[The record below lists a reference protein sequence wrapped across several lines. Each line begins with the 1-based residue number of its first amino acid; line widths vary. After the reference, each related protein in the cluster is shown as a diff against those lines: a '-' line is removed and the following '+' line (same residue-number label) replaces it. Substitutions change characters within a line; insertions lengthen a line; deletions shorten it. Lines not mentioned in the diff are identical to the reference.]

1 MKLSIVTSL
10 YRSADTLAEFYR
22 RARTAALAITSDYEF
37 ILVDDGSPDA
47 SFAVATALR
56 EADDR
61 VTVVQLSRNFGQH
74 KAMMTGLAH
83 ATGDLVFLLD
93 ADLEE
98 APEWLTDFHADM
110 QAVGADVVYGV
121 QEQRKGGLWERTS
134 GGLFY
139 RILGRLS
146 NVPVPPNQTTCRL
159 MTRDYVTA
167 LVAHREREVF
177 MAGLWA
183 ATGFKQVPRI
193 VQKTSRGSSG
203 YNLRKKLA
211 MAVDSL
217 TSFSTAPLR
226 GIFLVGVCILVL
238 SVAVAGVAVA
248 YSLFGAV
255 LPGWTSLAVSIWFLG
270 GLILFAQG
278 VTAIYL
284 GKVLAEVKQRPYT
297 VVRAVLSGRRTADA
311 GRRAA

>member
-10 YRSADTLAEFYR
+10 YRSAESVPEFYR
-22 RARTAALAITSDYEF
+22 RARAAALALTPDYEF
-37 ILVDDGSPDA
+37 VLVDDGSPDA
-47 SFAVATALR
+47 SFAAAAALR

-74 KAMMTGLAH
+74 KAMMTGLSH
-83 ATGDLVFLLD
+83 AAGDLVFLLD
-93 ADLEE
+93 CDLEE
-98 APEWLTDFHADM
+98 APEWVIDFHADM
-110 QAVGADVVYGV
+110 RASGADVVYGV
-121 QEQRKGGLWERTS
+121 QEARKGGLWERTS

-139 RILGRLS
+139 RVLGRLS
-146 NVPVPPNQTTCRL
+146 NVPVPPNQTTSRL
-159 MTRDYVTA
+159 MTRDYVSA

-183 ATGFKQVPRI
+183 ATGFRQVPRA
-193 VQKTSRGSSG
+193 VRKLSRGASG
-203 YNLRKKLA
+203 YTLRKKLA

-226 GIFLVGVCILVL
+226 GIFGVGVLILLV
-238 SVAVAGVAVA
+238 SACVAAAAVG

-255 LPGWTSLAVSIWFLG
+255 LPGWTSVVVSIWFLG

-284 GKVLAEVKQRPYT
+284 GKVLSEVKQRPYT
-297 VVRAVLSGRRTADA
+297 VVRNVLTGRAA
-311 GRRAA
+311 ESGRRAA

>member
-10 YRSADTLAEFYR
+10 YRSAEFLPEFYR
-22 RARTAALAITSDYEF
+22 RARAAALALTPDYEF
-37 ILVDDGSPDA
+37 VLVDDGSPDA
-47 SFAVATALR
+47 SFAVAAALR

-74 KAMMTGLAH
+74 KAMMTGLSH
-83 ATGDLVFLLD
+83 ATGDLVLLLD
-93 ADLEE
+93 CDLEE
-98 APEWLTDFHADM
+98 EPEWVLDFYADM
-110 QAVGADVVYGV
+110 RESGADVVYGV
-121 QEQRKGGLWERTS
+121 QEARKGGLWERVS

-139 RILGRLS
+139 RVLGRLS
-146 NVPVPPNQTTCRL
+146 NVLVPPNQTTCRL
-159 MTRDYVTA
+159 MTRDYVAA

-183 ATGFKQVPRI
+183 ATGFRQVPRT
-193 VQKTSRGSSG
+193 VRKLSRGDSG
-203 YNLRKKLA
+203 YTLRKKLA

-226 GIFLVGVCILVL
+226 GIFGVGVVILLL
-238 SVAVAGVAVA
+238 SVCVAAVAVG

-255 LPGWTSLAVSIWFLG
+255 LPGWTSVVVSIWFLG

-284 GKVLAEVKQRPYT
+284 GKVLSEVKQRPYT
-297 VVRAVLSGRRTADA
+297 VVRSVLAGRAA
-311 GRRAA
+311 ESGRRAA